1 MSDSIISKVE
11 QKIKEKQELKLLTEK
26 EKDEQF
32 EKHVK
37 DVLGTMK
44 GLPFSYAIMVF
55 KTAVTKAQSLA
66 VIPD

>member
-1 MSDSIISKVE
+1 MSDSIITNME
-11 QKIKEKQELKLLTEK
+11 EKNKDVKLLTEK

-37 DVLGTMK
+37 DVVSVMK
-44 GLPFSYAIMVF
+44 GFPLSYTIMVL